1 MPQLTESAIEEL
13 AIERLEQLGYKY
25 LNGSVVAFDGSSP
38 ERTSYT
44 DVILDGRLRAA
55 VDKINPG
62 LLGDFW
68 GTFGWGTFGDTRKRR
83 DKPDWSWE

>member
-25 LNGSVVAFDGSSP
+25 LHGSVVAFDGSSP

-55 VDKINPG
+55 VVRLRPRREQSSMLTH
-62 LLGDFW
+62 LLVCCS
-68 GTFGWGTFGDTRKRR
+68 RI
-83 DKPDWSWE
+83 SAESAYA

>member
-68 GTFGWGTFGDTRKRR
+68 VGDFWGHQKAPG
-83 DKPDWSWE
+83 

>member
-1 MPQLTESAIEEL
+1 MPKLTESAIEEL

-25 LNGSVVAFDGSSP
+25 LHGSIIAFDGSSP

-68 GTFGWGTFGDTRKRR
+68 VGDFWGHQKAPG
-83 DKPDWSWE
+83 